1 MSPGAPP
8 ARIALSRRGYPGLED
23 VELPDG
29 AELVLPAEGEAP
41 DAAGLV
47 DLAGD
52 CDALVISTPDQVGA
66 ELFTACPRLKVVALV
81 AVGFDNVDLDAAREH
96 GVVVTHTP
104 GVLADATADLAFAL
118 ILMARRVLV
127 PAVDTTRAGDWGA
140 FDPRSFLGLD
150 VAGATL
156 GIVGYGDIGSALGR
170 RGAGFGMTV
179 LQHSRSPKPD
189 DGIAEAVGLDELL
202 QRSDVVS
209 LNVPRTPE
217 TTGLIG
223 ARELDLLG
231 PRGTLVS
238 TARGGVVD
246 EDTLLTALREGR
258 IHSAGLDVFATEPL
272 TDPAD
277 PLLREPRLVCLPH
290 IGSATVE
297 TRTAMT
303 RMALRNV
310 SAVLAGEPAPNVVPP
325 LRGQS
330 RP

>member
-1 MSPGAPP
+1 MSSAASPV
-8 ARIALSRRGYPGLED
+8 RIALSRRGYPGLD
-23 VELPDG
+23 GAPLPEG
-29 AELVLPAEGEAP
+29 AELVQPEEGVAP
-41 DAAGLV
+41 DAAGLQALV
-47 DLAGD
+47 AD

-66 ELFTACPRLKVVALV
+66 DLFAASPRLKVVALV

-104 GVLADATADLAFAL
+104 GVLADATADLAFSL
-118 ILMARRVLV
+118 ILMARRLLV
-127 PAVDTTRAGDWGA
+127 PAVDATRAGEWGA
-140 FDPRSFLGLD
+140 FDPRGFLGLD

-156 GIVGYGDIGSALGR
+156 GIVGYGDIGSAVGR

-179 LQHSRSPKPD
+179 LQHSRSPRPA

-202 QRSDVVS
+202 ERSDVVS

-217 TTGLIG
+217 TAGLIG
-223 ARELDLLG
+223 ARELDLIG

-246 EDTLLTALREGR
+246 EDALLAALREGR
-258 IHSAGLDVFATEPL
+258 LHSAGLDVFATEPL
-272 TDPAD
+272 RDPAD
-277 PLLREPRLVCLPH
+277 PLLHEPRLVCLPH
-290 IGSATVE
+290 IGSATEE

-303 RMALRNV
+303 HMALRNI

-325 LRGQS
+325 LRG
-330 RP
+330 

>member
-1 MSPGAPP
+1 MASATPS
-8 ARIALSRRGYPGLED
+8 ARIAFSRRGFPGLERAA
-23 VELPDG
+23 LPDG
-29 AELVLPAEGEAP
+29 TEVVLPAEGESP
-41 DAAGLV
+41 DAEGLIA
-47 DLAGD
+47 LSAD
-52 CDALVISTPDQVGA
+52 CDALVISTPDQVGEA
-66 ELFTACPRLKVVALV
+66 LFAANPRLEVVALV
-81 AVGFDNVDLDAAREH
+81 AVGFDNVDLDAARAH
-96 GVVVTHTP
+96 GVAVTHTP

-127 PAVDTTRAGDWGA
+127 PAVDATRAGEWGA
-140 FDPRSFLGLD
+140 FDPRAFLGLD

-156 GIVGYGDIGSALGR
+156 GIVGYGDIGAAVGR

-179 LQHSRSPKPD
+179 LQHSRSPKPA

-217 TTGLIG
+217 TEGLIG
-223 ARELDLLG
+223 ARELDLIG

-246 EDTLLTALREGR
+246 EDALLAALREGR
-258 IHSAGLDVFATEPL
+258 LHSAGLDVFAAEPL
-272 TDPAD
+272 RDPAD
-277 PLLREPRLVCLPH
+277 PLLHEPRLVCLPH

-303 RMALRNV
+303 HMALRNV
-310 SAVLAGEPAPNVVPP
+310 AAVLGGEAPPNLVPP
-325 LRGQS
+325 LRG
-330 RP
+330 